1 MTMYRQRSPIK
12 HLITL
17 ICLLLAGLAMSE
29 SLAPAAEAAAAG
41 CRSDP
46 VVTLSDGTILD
57 VTATIKTDVSNVREI
72 HYVVHGP
79 RGVKLVAAIS
89 TPTLGFKGKESFT
102 YYDDAAPKQYITET
116 LVQTTYNQVGVT
128 AQTTFVN
135 VSISLSGLLKLQY
148 TPVTG
153 FNNQILRVVLT
164 R

>member
-1 MTMYRQRSPIK
+1 MYRQRSPIK

-29 SLAPAAEAAAAG
+29 SLAPAVEAAAAG

-102 YYDDAAPKQYITET
+102 YYDDAAPKRYITET
-116 LVQTTYNQVGVT
+116 LVQTSYDQVSVT
-128 AQTTFVN
+128 AQTTFLN
-135 VSISLSGLLKLQY
+135 VTISLSDLLTLQY
-148 TPVTG
+148 KPISG
-153 FNNQILRVVLT
+153 FNNQILRAFLK